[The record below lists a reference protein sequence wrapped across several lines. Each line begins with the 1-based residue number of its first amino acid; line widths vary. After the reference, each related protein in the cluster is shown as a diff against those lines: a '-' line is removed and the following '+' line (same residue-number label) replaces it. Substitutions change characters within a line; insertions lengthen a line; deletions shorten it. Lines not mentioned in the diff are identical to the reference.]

1 MQKTCS
7 TALTISKNS
16 IPFQQSCIVQ
26 SISHF
31 QSAKP
36 LLAVPSRIHQPQW
49 SSAVPADWL
58 GNSQYRDSFSYS
70 WSLNKNPRLK
80 DMKHPELPAP
90 VLPIA
95 LPSTRRSLQDLTT
108 ESMNRRTI
116 QLCAHQQVQTQ
127 ETEKLI
133 FFHDSVKTCPL

>member
-31 QSAKP
+31 QPAKP
-36 LLAVPSRIHQPQW
+36 LLVPSRIHQPQW
-49 SSAVPADWL
+49 SSAGPADWL
-58 GNSQYRDSFSYS
+58 GSSQYRDSFSSS
-70 WSLNKNPRLK
+70 WSMNKNPGLK
-80 DMKHPELPAP
+80 DMKHPERPAP

-95 LPSTRRSLQDLTT
+95 LPSTRRPLQDLTT

-127 ETEKLI
+127 ESEKLI